1 PNPVRAFPGGD
12 ASTLPR
18 SLRALVRW
26 MRQEAE
32 HTDARA
38 LIELARPRITELWRG
53 LGTAE
58 QARFLRHVRPWFD
71 IFRHRIAP
79 EVASAIAV
87 LQAEGRLRVHA
98 GRLSSVAPRGQRL
111 AVQFRPRGE
120 RPMTSLEVDLAVP
133 CTGPDQ
139 QLGRTPDRF
148 IIALLRRGLARPGR
162 HGIGLATR
170 PDGSVEGPVADRLW
184 TLGPMRR
191 GELWETLAIPEI
203 RQQARAVAESMRR
216 RLG

>member
-26 MRQEAE
+26 MRREAE

-53 LGTAE
+53 LSVAE

-79 EVASAIAV
+79 EVASAIATF
-87 LQAEGRLRVHA
+87 QAEERLRVHA
-98 GRLSSVAPRGQRL
+98 GRLSSIAR
-111 AVQFRPRGE
+111 RGE
-120 RPMTSLEVDLAVP
+120 RLALHFPPPRARGTSTLQVDRAVP
-133 CTGPDQ
+133 GTGPDQ
-139 QLGRTPDRF
+139 QLGRAPDRF
-148 IIALLRRGLARPGR
+148 LVALLRRGLGRPGP

-170 PDGSVEGPVADRLW
+170 ADGSLEGPAADRLW
-184 TLGPMRR
+184 TLGPLRR
-191 GELWETLAIPEI
+191 GELWETTAIPEI
-203 RQQARAVAESMRR
+203 RLQARTIAESMRQW
-216 RLG
+216 LG